1 MFVKIRLMQILS
13 VLNFWQKQMAV
24 ETDLFDCIDSY
35 EHVFA
40 YNGVL
45 NFWPSRWRLNQ
56 IFLTV
61 LIPMNMCSPIKR
73 LTPGTVWIPT
83 HVRSFL
89 NRFEFRVIINRIMDS
104 YACDI
109 LLDLCDI
116 FLDL

>member
-45 NFWPSRWRLNQ
+45 NFWPAD
-56 IFLTV
+56 
-61 LIPMNMCSPIKR
+61 
-73 LTPGTVWIPT
+73 GG
-83 HVRSFL
+83 
-89 NRFEFRVIINRIMDS
+89 
-104 YACDI
+104 
-109 LLDLCDI
+109 
-116 FLDL
+116 